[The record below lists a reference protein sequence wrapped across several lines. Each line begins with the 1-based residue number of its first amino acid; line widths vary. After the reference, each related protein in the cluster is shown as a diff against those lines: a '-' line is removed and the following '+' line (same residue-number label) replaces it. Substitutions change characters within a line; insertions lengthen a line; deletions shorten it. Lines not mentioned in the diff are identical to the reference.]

1 MLKSLIK
8 GLVLV
13 AVVGVSFSLCAAR
26 TVSAG
31 NSFGPGIE
39 GVSFAEISQW
49 QSRYGGGGF
58 PGCDFPPPPY
68 CGPAYSHPAA
78 VQKPPSPCRVPKT
91 KRGKSRK

>member
-13 AVVGVSFSLCAAR
+13 AVVGVSFSLCEAR
-26 TVSAG
+26 TVYAG
-31 NSFGPGIE
+31 NGFGPGIE
-39 GVSFAEISQW
+39 GVSFAEIGQW
-49 QSRYGGGGF
+49 QSRYGGGAF
-58 PGCDFPPPPY
+58 NGCDFPPPPY

-91 KRGKSRK
+91 KRAKSRK